1 MALAISAINRYK
13 KFMEKKDEIIFA
25 VPAEDVEYVES
36 LRIYNVKI
44 KKYQILDKITF
55 KDYYDQRR

>member
-1 MALAISAINRYK
+1 
-13 KFMEKKDEIIFA
+13 MEKKDEIIFA